1 MEKTRMIDFSGH
13 GRGETKWAITFI
25 LAIDHLSKWR
35 QQMKCV
41 TIIDISGMFTQTSSM
56 DVRVLIVK
64 LQ

>member
-1 MEKTRMIDFSGH
+1 MIDLSGH

-25 LAIDHLSKWR
+25 LAIYHLF
-35 QQMKCV
+35 QMDKM
-41 TIIDISGMFTQTSSM
+41 TTYEMRYHYDISGMFTQTSSM